1 MQNLKAAESL
11 KPSENAKVRKVV
23 MELNTVRGR
32 VVVDRLGDDGVAQVF
47 VQKMQFRSHPKDN
60 RKPLKHFQ
68 ERSDMLWDF

>member
-32 VVVDRLGDDGVAQVF
+32 VVVDRLGDDGGAQVF

-68 ERSDMLWDF
+68 ERSDMLWNF